1 MTTEFGKLGLYEEPR
16 DREEVMAELRSSLNR
31 EPGFKFWKLVTELEE
46 GAWRGGFDEG
56 YDHGHIDG
64 VEFRRKSDER
74 LWVQ

>member
-1 MTTEFGKLGLYEEPR
+1 MSFNFNVEVKVPPR
-16 DREEVMAELRSSLNR
+16 NR
-31 EPGFKFWKLVTELEE
+31 ESVRYDLVGMISPEFHPVIWDLIDELEE